1 MRPAGFAIVER
12 ALRDGA
18 AQHFLQTHG
27 LGAQLKLVRLVRL
40 WPAALVLHGKGQPA
54 ALLAREGDALWR
66 GAKFDHVA
74 LAGQSQ
80 GRGGHRQT
88 AENQS
93 IAPPLPKGG
102 VVGTLMEELALYG
115 AQIFLP
121 LLFQMDQRPLAAAE
135 GKVLKAGEGE
145 ELLLTEVHPIR
156 RQVIPAGRAASSTVT
171 E

>member
-1 MRPAGFAIVER
+1 MCI
-12 ALRDGA
+12 RD
-18 AQHFLQTHG
+18 
-27 LGAQLKLVRLVRL
+27 
-40 WPAALVLHGKGQPA
+40 
-54 ALLAREGDALWR
+54 
-66 GAKFDHVA
+66 
-74 LAGQSQ
+74 S
-80 GRGGHRQT
+80 RQT

-102 VVGTLMEELALYG
+102 VVGTLMEKLALYG

-145 ELLLTEVHPIR
+145 KLLLTEVHPIR